1 LLRRTPKTTLL
12 AGYLVTSQNPYR
24 RTVPELRVVGVDD
37 GAFAPHIRSGQHTIL
52 VAILFRDLSIHTI
65 RVGRIEVDGTDARS
79 VLTSMLKNLRFDV
92 VMLSGISFGGFN
104 LINLSKL
111 ARALGKP
118 VIAVTGKKPENVT
131 VEKALRSHF
140 NDWKDRMKV
149 VRAAGR
155 IHSIKPLAAEPA
167 LYFEVKGGSPDFAK
181 GVIRSYAIISRLP
194 EPIRVAGILARGLSR
209 LPFARTKLP

>member
-1 LLRRTPKTTLL
+1 ML
-12 AGYLVTSQNPYR
+12 AGYLVTSQNHYR
-24 RTVPELRVVGVDD
+24 RTARKLRVVGVDD

-52 VAILFRDLSIHTI
+52 VAVLFRDLSLHTI
-65 RVGRIEVDGTDARS
+65 RVGRIEVDGTDATS
-79 VLTSMLKNLRFDV
+79 VLLSMIRNLRFDV

-118 VIAVTGKKPENVT
+118 VIAVSGKKPENVA

-140 NDWKDRMKV
+140 NDWKDRMKI

-167 LYFEVKGGSPDFAK
+167 LYFEVKGCSAVFAK

-209 LPFARTKLP
+209 LPFARVRLP